1 MFTRVFFPLQHDP
14 ISELLQSH
22 FPTAARKTLPSV
34 ESVSMDMARLRRL
47 VVSLSLTE
55 HSLLHPISD
64 SVYMYMYNVY
74 IYIVHVHL
82 WVRI

>member
-1 MFTRVFFPLQHDP
+1 MLIKCSNIFTHIFFPLQHDP

-34 ESVSMDMARLRRL
+34 ESVSMDMAGLRRL

-55 HSLLHPISD
+55 HLSTTS
-64 SVYMYMYNVY
+64 
-74 IYIVHVHL
+74 HL
-82 WVRI
+82 